1 MGEDKSYKT
10 IREKGERNKNRGV
23 ESLVFTPDGRYIIN
37 TAQYNSI
44 EIWDI
49 ETGNLFKT
57 IEVNKRL
64 NGTVYFVKITP
75 DGRNIITAS
84 MNAKLKVFDSISD
97 QLVWKYK
104 TIGTMNRVD
113 VSKSGRYIMSFSYMY
128 PRIHIFDFSKRELIQ
143 KLKVDRIVEA
153 LAITS
158 DEDHFLFGG
167 ENKRIDIWSLS
178 NNSIIRSLKTKKMS
192 YVLSIAV
199 DSNMKYIVS
208 GAWNKKIRV
217 WDFLTGELIRTI
229 DGHTGWV
236 KCVIISPDDKYII
249 SGSLDKT
256 IKIWDLASGQLIDTL
271 KGHRGSVNALAISP
285 DRKFIAS
292 GSSDMTIKLWPM
304 I

>member
-1 MGEDKSYKT
+1 MGDEKSYKT
-10 IREKGERNKNRGV
+10 IREKEERNKNRGID
-23 ESLVFTPDGRYIIN
+23 SLVFTPDGKYIII
-37 TAQYNSI
+37 TAQYNAI
-44 EIWDI
+44 EIWEI
-49 ETGNLFKT
+49 ESGNLFKT
-57 IEVNKRL
+57 IVVNKKL

-84 MNAKLKVFDSISD
+84 MNGKLKVFDFITD
-97 QLVWKYK
+97 QLIWSFK

-113 VSKSGRYIMSFSYMY
+113 VSKSGRYIMTFSYMY
-128 PRIHIFDFSKRELIQ
+128 PRIHILDFLKRELIQ

-153 LAITS
+153 LAISS

-178 NNSIIRSLKTKKMS
+178 NNSIIRSLKTKKMGS
-192 YVLSIAV
+192 ILSVVV

-217 WDFLTGELIRTI
+217 WDFLTGDLIRTI

-236 KCVIISPDDKYII
+236 NSVIISPDDKYII

-256 IKIWDLASGQLIDTL
+256 IKIWELTTGQLVKTF
-271 KGHRGSVNALAISP
+271 KGHNGSVNALALSP
-285 DRKFIAS
+285 DGKYIAS
-292 GSSDMTIKLWPM
+292 GSSDMTIKIWLM